1 MKMEKATFDG
11 FKWMNESKAIYEN
24 DSLVIEA
31 TPKSD
36 FFCNNGAVAEAG
48 ITPDSLHNAP
58 LYYQEVTGDFVMRV
72 QVSHEFKDVYDA
84 AVIMVMQD
92 LQVWAKA
99 CFEKTDFDTHAVVSV
114 VTNQTS
120 DDANGCNIDGDTV
133 WLQVARVGNN
143 FAFHYSLDGRK
154 FDMMRFFSLPVQE
167 TIKVGL
173 VAQSPLG
180 QGGARYF
187 RHYSLQA
194 VTVDNIRAGV

>member
-1 MKMEKATFDG
+1 MEKEVFDE
-11 FKWMNESKAIYEN
+11 FKWINESKATYEN
-24 DSLVIEA
+24 GSLVIEA
-31 TPKSD
+31 APKSD
-36 FFCNNGAVAEAG
+36 FFCNNGATSEAG

-58 LYYQEVTGDFVMRV
+58 FYYQEVTGDFVMRV
-72 QVSHEFKDVYDA
+72 QISHEFKDVYDA
-84 AVIMVMQD
+84 GVIMVMQD
-92 LQVWAKA
+92 FQVWAKA
-99 CFEKTDFDTHAVVSV
+99 CFEKTDFDTNAVVSV

-154 FDMMRFFSLPVQE
+154 FDMMRFFSLPVGE

-194 VTVDNIRAGV
+194 VTVNNIRAGM